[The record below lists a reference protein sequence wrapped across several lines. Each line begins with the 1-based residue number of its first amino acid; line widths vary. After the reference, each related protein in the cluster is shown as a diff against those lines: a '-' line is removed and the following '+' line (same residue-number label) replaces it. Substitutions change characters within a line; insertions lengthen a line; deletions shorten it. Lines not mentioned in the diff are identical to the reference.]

1 MASAANVATSYS
13 PGGANVHF
21 YLAHGSFGPYMCPD
35 PRRRLNRFSC
45 FLRGSRLPV
54 CPAEKYG
61 TSTCAV
67 IGRIYMRYAR
77 CDLTTV
83 HTFGLVYSDQG

>member
-61 TSTCAV
+61 TCDMCSNRPHLCD
-67 IGRIYMRYAR
+67 AR
-77 CDLTTV
+77 DAT
-83 HTFGLVYSDQG
+83 